1 MFKGF
6 NLVDI
11 LLNVSACKF
20 RLGLLL
26 SNEIFFEKVI
36 IFSLIWYEVLV
47 FSLVIE
53 NEGFK
58 NGVEFNFS

>member
-1 MFKGF
+1 M
-6 NLVDI
+6 DI
-11 LLNVSACKF
+11 LLSVSACKF
-20 RLGLLL
+20 RLGLLS

-36 IFSLIWYEVLV
+36 IFSLIWYDVLV

-58 NGVEFNFS
+58 NGVEFNLS

>member
-11 LLNVSACKF
+11 LLSVSACKF

-26 SNEIFFEKVI
+26 FNEIFFEKVI
-36 IFSLIWYEVLV
+36 IFLLIWYDVLV

>member
-11 LLNVSACKF
+11 LLSVSASKF

-26 SNEIFFEKVI
+26 SSEIFFEKVI
-36 IFSLIWYEVLV
+36 IFSLIWYDVLV

-58 NGVEFNFS
+58 NGVEFNLS

>member
-1 MFKGF
+1 
-6 NLVDI
+6 
-11 LLNVSACKF
+11 
-20 RLGLLL
+20 
-26 SNEIFFEKVI
+26 VI
-36 IFSLIWYEVLV
+36 IFSLIWDEVLV